1 MKRAVLALHAA
12 LAHGGAFGPLAA
24 HLPQADITTPDFIGH
39 GRAASWDGF
48 SDYHSACT
56 RDAIAGAAQLAHR
69 SGGAVDII
77 GHSFGATVALRLA
90 LERPEVIR
98 SLVLIEPVLFAAA
111 RADEAPE
118 FRAYAAQ
125 HAVVTALLDSGEIED
140 AAALFHQ
147 SWGDG
152 RSYAALPRATRAYI
166 SHRMPLIGAQTG
178 GVLGDS
184 GGIMGYLRLES
195 CPIPTL
201 LLRGAHSPPIIAA
214 IHRALASRLPNAQDS
229 VIGGAGHM
237 LPLTHPAECAR
248 AVEKFWGRIS

>member
-1 MKRAVLALHAA
+1 MKRPVIALHAA

-24 HLPQADITTPDFIGH
+24 QLPQVDLHSPDFIGH
-39 GRAASWDGF
+39 GRAAPWDGF
-48 SDYHSACT
+48 SDYHTACT
-56 RDAIAGAAQLAHR
+56 RDAIAATAQLAAS
-69 SGGAVDII
+69 SGGAVDVI
-77 GHSFGATVALRLA
+77 GHSFGATVALRMA
-90 LERPEVIR
+90 LERPELIR

-125 HAVVTALLDSGEIED
+125 HALVMALLDNGDVDD
-140 AAALFHQ
+140 AAALFHK

-152 RSYAALPRATRAYI
+152 RDYADLPRATRAYI
-166 SHRMPLIGAQTG
+166 THRMALISAQTG

-195 CPIPTL
+195 CPAPTL
-201 LLRGAHSPPIIAA
+201 LLRGANSPPIIPA
-214 IHRALASRLPNAQDS
+214 IHRALAARLPRARDV

-237 LPLTHPAECAR
+237 LPLTHPAECSA
-248 AVEKFWGRIS
+248 ALQAFWASI